1 MKYIQLIFFLLNAII
16 VQAETYTIQRLGL
29 ENGLS
34 NNYVTDIA
42 EDKNGFLWFA
52 TEEGL
57 NKLEGNS
64 FFTYYKTEKGKQ
76 CITGNELNC
85 LLDDPEE
92 PVLWIGTQRAG
103 LNAFNYEEY
112 KANGFKVKHLDD
124 CGCELYDRPEGSSPV
139 PLMCKR

>member
-64 FFTYYKTEKGKQ
+64 FFLLTTKRKKG
-76 CITGNELNC
+76 N
-85 LLDDPEE
+85 
-92 PVLWIGTQRAG
+92 
-103 LNAFNYEEY
+103 NA
-112 KANGFKVKHLDD
+112 
-124 CGCELYDRPEGSSPV
+124 
-139 PLMCKR
+139 